1 MEPVILAER
10 GYTARPGGVGKVLH
24 SPVDNSVG
32 NTRRRLEVAVRRT
45 RDITA

>member
-10 GYTARPGGVGKVLH
+10 ACAARPGGVGKVLH

-32 NTRRRLEVAVRRT
+32 NTRRRPEVAVSRT